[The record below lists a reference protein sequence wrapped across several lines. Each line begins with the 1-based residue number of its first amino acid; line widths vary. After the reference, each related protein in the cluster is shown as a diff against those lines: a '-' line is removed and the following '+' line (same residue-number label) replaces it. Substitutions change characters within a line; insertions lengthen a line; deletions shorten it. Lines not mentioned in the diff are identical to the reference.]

1 MLSLLK
7 SLKCIYMMGEECWG
21 RETKYK
27 NDIWYLIPIIK
38 IVLICPFIV
47 TCSYTL
53 LQSTELVFSSQFFY
67 SQFIGE
73 ILCTRQSE
81 DIPSIRLPNI
91 APTSHVIEH
100 D

>member
-53 LQSTELVFSSQFFY
+53 LQSTELVFSSLV
-67 SQFIGE
+67 SSS
-73 ILCTRQSE
+73 ILSSLVKYCVQGRVRTSLLLGFQTL
-81 DIPSIRLPNI
+81 LPH
-91 APTSHVIEH
+91 PTL
-100 D
+100 